1 MTEFEIDSRKRGF
14 SYWLASI
21 TIAGLAS
28 ILPAYA
34 IQKASKTIEPK
45 YIAMYLAAISAV
57 TIYAYWSD
65 KKKAEKESWRTKES
79 TLHLLELAG
88 GWFAAFFSQRIFRH
102 KVSKKKYQVGFWMI
116 AVIHNC
122 ASFDYV
128 NDWHYAKAAFKF
140 IESILK

>member
-1 MTEFEIDSRKRGF
+1 M
-14 SYWLASI
+14 
-21 TIAGLAS
+21 IAGLAI

-45 YIAMYLAAISAV
+45 YIAIYLAAISAV

-65 KKKAEKESWRTKES
+65 KKKAEKESRRIKES
-79 TLHLLELAG
+79 TLHLLELVG

-102 KVSKKKYQVGFWMI
+102 KISKKKYQVRFWII
-116 AVIHNC
+116 AVIQHY
-122 ASFDYV
+122 ASFDYI
-128 NDWHYAKAAFKF
+128 NDWHYTKAAFKF